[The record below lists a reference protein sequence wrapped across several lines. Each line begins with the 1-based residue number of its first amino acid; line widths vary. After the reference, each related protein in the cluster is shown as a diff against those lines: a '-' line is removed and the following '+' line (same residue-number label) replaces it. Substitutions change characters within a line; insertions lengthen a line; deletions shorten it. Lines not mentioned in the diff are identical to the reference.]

1 MMKKRLLGLTAAI
14 AVTATMF
21 AAPASAGPNA
31 RVNVVHGIPGVPVN
45 VCVNGGTLAEDFRFG
60 NKIVGAALAP
70 GEYRV
75 KLVAAGKPCSAPA
88 ILRSTYTLAA
98 GTNVT
103 IVAALNASGTPKL
116 KAFANG
122 VKKLATGQARL
133 TVRHTAQA
141 PAVNVWANGSP
152 LIDGTDFTW
161 GANATVT
168 VCHTGT
174 PKADLPRFTRDAD
187 ILVVAAGSPESVT
200 GDMIKPGAVVIDVGV
215 NRVDDPTTEKGYR
228 LTGDV
233 HFASAKEVA
242 GAITPVPGGV
252 GPMTIAMLMTN
263 TVQAARQSA

>member
-168 VCHTGT
+168 L
-174 PKADLPRFTRDAD
+174 PKGDYRTKVTLPGRTAPVIGPATLTLAQGRAYQVYAVGSAGSYR
-187 ILVVAAGSPESVT
+187 LVVV
-200 GDMIKPGAVVIDVGV
+200 KVNVG
-215 NRVDDPTTEKGYR
+215 
-228 LTGDV
+228 
-233 HFASAKEVA
+233 
-242 GAITPVPGGV
+242 
-252 GPMTIAMLMTN
+252 TI
-263 TVQAARQSA
+263 